1 MEVIE
6 TASDLM
12 QHLTSEENS
21 VIKIKSRIIFEI
33 IEKNKPEL
41 PNFFTLPF
49 PPTQIGSITVFE
61 AALLAALINIF
72 DCKKIVEIGTY
83 IGYATATIAL
93 NSQRGTKI
101 ASIDLPDISPTADYG
116 QADRKSLQDDW
127 QKNDEFLRNYQ
138 QVKGSYYVDRLPEE
152 YKKKIDLIK
161 CDSTKVGASILSSLK
176 NADLVFIDGG
186 HSYETVEKD
195 TNLALAALKS
205 SGLIIWHDFESK
217 IHHEVTKF
225 VRDKFAVNDSI
236 LHIENTM
243 LAVFVPQLRNRIEK
257 FLTEDQ
263 KP

>member
-6 TASDLM
+6 TASDLV

-21 VIKIKSRIIFEI
+21 IIKIKSRIIFEI
-33 IEKNKPEL
+33 IEKNKLEL
-41 PNFFTLPF
+41 PHFFTLPF

-61 AALLAALINIF
+61 ATLLAALINIF

-83 IGYATATIAL
+83 IGYSTAIIAL
-93 NSQRGTKI
+93 NSKRGAEI
-101 ASIDLPDISPTADYG
+101 ASIDLPSISPTADCE
-116 QADRKSLQDDW
+116 QTTRKLLQDNW

-138 QVKGSYYVDRLPEE
+138 QLKGPYYVDELPEE
-152 YKKKIDLIK
+152 YRKKVDLIK
-161 CDSTKVGASILSSLK
+161 CDSTEIDASILSKLT

-186 HSYETVEKD
+186 HSYEIVEND

-225 VRDKFAVNDSI
+225 VRDQFTVNESV

-243 LAVFVPQLRNRIEK
+243 LAVFVPQLKNRIEQ
-257 FLTEDQ
+257 FLTENQ